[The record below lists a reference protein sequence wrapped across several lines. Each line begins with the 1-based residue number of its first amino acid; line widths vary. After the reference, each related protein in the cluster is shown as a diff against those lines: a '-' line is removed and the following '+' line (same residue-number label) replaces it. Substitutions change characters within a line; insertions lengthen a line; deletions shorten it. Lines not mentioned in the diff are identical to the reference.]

1 MDKMHQ
7 TEPGL
12 RDRII
17 KQIGRIVKKHRGL
30 FIPGVLVT
38 ALVVAADE
46 SAKTLYNNRKKLVS
60 IICLVLF
67 FITSSS
73 FSYPVLPLDV
83 SFVSGKS
90 GEEISGVT
98 IGSENSPRANKPSG
112 VQKSEA
118 ELADMVSDVA
128 GTLSSDEMQEDIDDD
143 EEEQG
148 KVSEEDQY
156 HLSDI
161 IGSGSSAETADSS
174 VAEASENTENTF
186 SADDW
191 ELILVNKQHPIPD
204 DYEFPMSNIKGN
216 MYCDKRI
223 LSNLLDMF
231 RQAQNDG
238 INLVICSPYRSEVR
252 QEKLFTRKIN
262 SYLDDGMTYM
272 NAYMMAAQ
280 AVTIPGS
287 SEHQIGLAIDIIADD
302 YSYLDAGFGDTD
314 AGKWL
319 AKNSCRYG
327 FILRYP
333 KGKETITG
341 IEYEPW
347 HFRYVGKDA
356 AKVITEKKICL
367 EEFWTD
373 YIYK

>member
-1 MDKMHQ
+1 MNNKTHQ

-12 RDRII
+12 RDRIV
-17 KQIGRIVKKHRGL
+17 KHIGRIVKKHKML

-46 SAKTLYNNRKKLVS
+46 SVRALYGNRKKLMS
-60 IICLVLF
+60 MLCIVLF

-73 FSYPVLPLDV
+73 FSYPVLPMDV
-83 SFVSGKS
+83 SFVSGQES
-90 GEEISGVT
+90 SDVT
-98 IGSENSPRANKPSG
+98 IGSETSPRSNKPST

-118 ELADMVSDVA
+118 EPADMVSADA
-128 GTLSSDEMQEDIDDD
+128 AYGLSDAEESQDDSDDA
-143 EEEQG
+143 EEQG

-161 IGSGSSAETADSS
+161 ISSDSS
-174 VAEASENTENTF
+174 TEVSASSGEKASEYTEKTF

-223 LSNLLDMF
+223 LSSLLEMF
-231 RQAQNDG
+231 RQAQKDG

-252 QEKLFTRKIN
+252 QEKLFARKID
-262 SYLDDGMTYM
+262 SYLDDGMPYM

-319 AKNSCRYG
+319 AENSCRYG

-333 KGKETITG
+333 KGKETMTG

-356 AKVITEKKICL
+356 AEVITAKKICL
-367 EEFWTD
+367 EDFWTE
-373 YIYK
+373 YLYK